1 MGRFTHLNEPTLNA
15 LLARFGV
22 TPVSTTPVDAGSVN
36 TYVRVDDRSS
46 TYYLRVD
53 ERADAAAVRHE
64 LAILARITAPPVPRV
79 VPTLDGEAFTHHGDK
94 PVLLFTAL
102 PGVSVPWAALNPA
115 HLATLGRAIAALHTA
130 DPRGLGP
137 HRFHPQALYGA
148 HYLPMRALIQ
158 RERPDIGAALEEVFD
173 GGWAPYALPA
183 LPRAIV
189 HADLFVDNLHFDG
202 DTCGLLDFEAAGEG
216 PRALDLAV
224 ALHALCFDV
233 SAETFMLPRV
243 DALLE
248 AWRAVHPPTEA
259 ERAAWPAL
267 LTFGAARFLFTRV
280 RDFDLGPGASSQ
292 PVRKDPRDF
301 LKALRACP
309 DLARRRPL

>member
-1 MGRFTHLNEPTLNA
+1 MGRFTHLDEPTLSA

-22 TPVSTTPVDAGSVN
+22 TSVSTTPIDAGSVN
-36 TYVRVDDRSS
+36 TYVRVVDRSS

-64 LAILARITAPPVPRV
+64 IAVLGRITAPPVPRV
-79 VPTLDGEAFTHHGDK
+79 VPTLDGGAFTQHGDK
-94 PVLLFTAL
+94 PVLLFAEL
-102 PGVSVPWAALNPA
+102 PGESVPWAALTPA
-115 HLATLGRAIAALHTA
+115 HLATLGRAVAALHAA
-130 DPRGLGP
+130 DPRGLDP
-137 HRFHPQALYGA
+137 HRFHPQALDEE
-148 HYLPMRALIQ
+148 HYRPLRSLIL
-158 RERPDIGAALEEVFD
+158 RERPDIGAALDDVFRE
-173 GGWAPYALPA
+173 GWATYAFA
-183 LPRAIV
+183 TLPRAIV

-216 PRALDLAV
+216 PRALDLAI

-233 SAETFMLPRV
+233 AAEAFVLPRV
-243 DALLE
+243 DALLD
-248 AWRAVHPPTEA
+248 AWRAVHPPTGA

-301 LKALRACP
+301 LKALRASP

>member
-22 TPVSTTPVDAGSVN
+22 PPVSTPPVDAGSVN

-130 DPRGLGP
+130 DPRGLEP
-137 HRFHPQALYGA
+137 HRFHPQALYDA
-148 HYLPMRALIQ
+148 HYLPMRALIL
-158 RERPDIGAALEEVFD
+158 RERPDIGEALDGVFA
-173 GGWAPYALPA
+173 GGWAPYDLPA

-309 DLARRRPL
+309 DPPRPRPL